1 MFAFIVINHIINRDS
16 IYQITL
22 GIMYVLYTINDIVN
36 TSTMDEYRQSRS
48 VMWLVTSPIML
59 LQYMTIHHIS
69 FWNMKLYWHI
79 LAQALYCFPS
89 IRHIVFYPI
98 CIMEGI
104 FLYNFIKLRHL
115 PLTKLCLQVW
125 ISFSV
130 MIMLEHYNIIPDYH
144 TIIIFKMM
152 DLMGKGIWLLN
163 MSEPRLTEIMPND
176 LQSLRLMGGIQ
187 QFIKDFKDN
196 NVLTGESLTHINHL
210 SNLILKDIQ
219 IDTTDIS
226 ASLLKMLLPYGLD
239 KQYLMNIN
247 TPIPYRQVTVM
258 MTDIVGYTGLAL
270 TYDETRIYKM
280 LHDLYLRFDGQVSKV
295 KGIQKIE
302 TIGDAYMAVG
312 DLSTKYNENDIA
324 EKMIDLA
331 MELMNEVCLIQKASN
346 IPIQIRVGISVGPV
360 VIGTLGKMIPRMC
373 VVGHTVNLASRLQ
386 SSAEANEIQI
396 SNEVYAKLSPS
407 FRSKYSHEKREK
419 VDLKHI
425 GLMDTWVFPNACL

>member
-1 MFAFIVINHIINRDS
+1 
-16 IYQITL
+16 
-22 GIMYVLYTINDIVN
+22 
-36 TSTMDEYRQSRS
+36 
-48 VMWLVTSPIML
+48 
-59 LQYMTIHHIS
+59 
-69 FWNMKLYWHI
+69 
-79 LAQALYCFPS
+79 
-89 IRHIVFYPI
+89 
-98 CIMEGI
+98 
-104 FLYNFIKLRHL
+104 
-115 PLTKLCLQVW
+115 
-125 ISFSV
+125 
-130 MIMLEHYNIIPDYH
+130 
-144 TIIIFKMM
+144 
-152 DLMGKGIWLLN
+152 
-163 MSEPRLTEIMPND
+163 
-176 LQSLRLMGGIQ
+176 
-187 QFIKDFKDN
+187 
-196 NVLTGESLTHINHL
+196 
-210 SNLILKDIQ
+210 
-219 IDTTDIS
+219 
-226 ASLLKMLLPYGLD
+226 MLLPYGLD

-312 DLSTKYNENDIA
+312 DLSTKYSENDIA

-331 MELMNEVCLIQKASN
+331 KELMNEVCLIQKASN

-396 SNEVYAKLSPS
+396 SDEVYAKLSLS
-407 FRSKYSHEKREK
+407 FRSKYSHKKREK

-425 GLMDTWVFPNACL
+425 GLMDTWVFPNSE